1 QDVEQRISFVIG
13 AGLLRENKAA
23 IFRRWRVEADPRWTR
38 VRERSAATRQ
48 IEKETL
54 GFRAAPMQKKS
65 SLLLLPPHRPPPHSH
80 HPRLFQLANTP
91 STP

>member
-1 QDVEQRISFVIG
+1 MPCRARRPQDVVQRISFAIG

-23 IFRRWRVEADPRWTR
+23 IFRRWRVEADPRWTP

-48 IEKETL
+48 NEKETL

-65 SLLLLPPHRPPPHSH
+65 SLGSPAIPSVLP
-80 HPRLFQLANTP
+80 
-91 STP
+91 